1 MCKKNKNPLNKP
13 FIPQA
18 CSTYSIKTLSQNWT
32 WTGSLDLRRNVPVRK
47 AGPQGLKM
55 LPFVSCH
62 MKDNVEVIHFH
73 IKSKGVQG
81 LVLVQITFEK
91 YTTNF
96 YFENGEVDIKTT
108 IANY

>member
-1 MCKKNKNPLNKP
+1 M
-13 FIPQA
+13 
-18 CSTYSIKTLSQNWT
+18 SIYDGTAT
-32 WTGSLDLRRNVPVRK
+32 LDLRKKVPVRK
-47 AGPQGLKM
+47 AGPEGLKT

-96 YFENGEVDIKTT
+96 YLENGEVDIKTT

>member
-1 MCKKNKNPLNKP
+1 
-13 FIPQA
+13 
-18 CSTYSIKTLSQNWT
+18 
-32 WTGSLDLRRNVPVRK
+32 
-47 AGPQGLKM
+47 
-55 LPFVSCH
+55 

-96 YFENGEVDIKTT
+96 YFENGEVDIKTA